1 LKPVLKSLI
10 TTIIFFTVA
19 EAGLRAVYAV
29 RNAMVRLVPLPYS
42 VGDQYGPIPPWL
54 DRLMI
59 LVPDDTLIWRNLPNV
74 RRTYV
79 DIFSPAH
86 TEADRTALLRRFVPA
101 LPVEF
106 RANPTWTISL
116 NSQGYR
122 NTELSSAKPPSA
134 VRIAC
139 VGDSWTFGMNV
150 DQPRAYPSR
159 LAEHL
164 REVQAETN
172 FEVLNFGVLGY
183 SSFQGLQLLKTRVL
197 DLHPDIVAIGFGMND
212 SEVAGYRDR
221 DMVSWT
227 RPGFGTRI
235 LEAAKDLEFY
245 KLLKYVA
252 LTLKFHPKP
261 ISDYLKEEV
270 ATKGSGHVDYEAI
283 EPWTRVSPRDFEGNI
298 REMIRLARDRG
309 AAVILLDNE
318 LWPDSPYRP
327 ILKTIAA
334 DSHVP
339 LVDSLALVAE
349 ARTGMER
356 DLEVRLGL
364 ASADRPEPPARSGPP
379 ARPDL
384 PGPTPLAVAPAP
396 ATVIFRVS
404 RGDFPVPQAM
414 AIVGTDPQLGNFAPN
429 TVSMHDDGTH
439 GDERAGDGVWSLA
452 ATFTPGSRLAYVY
465 TNSGTRGRWEGLDIP
480 HIRNVI
486 VPPSPGRRPVYL
498 PIETFGRLYM
508 QADDWHTDAA
518 GYDLIARAVVD
529 AVARVRLKADTTGAG
544 GR

>member
-1 LKPVLKSLI
+1 MLKPVLKSLI

-19 EAGLRAVYAV
+19 EAGLRAAYFV

-59 LVPDDTLIWRNLPNV
+59 LMPDDTLIWRNLPNV

-86 TEADRTALLRRFVPA
+86 TEADRTALLRRFVPT

-122 NTELSSAKPPSA
+122 NPEAPAAKPPSA

-150 DQPRAYPSR
+150 DQPRTYPSR
-159 LAEHL
+159 LAARLH
-164 REVQAETN
+164 EVQAGTA
-172 FEVLNFGVLGY
+172 FDVLNLGVLGY
-183 SSFQGLQLLKTRVL
+183 SSFQGLQLLKSRVL

-221 DMVSWT
+221 DMVTSA
-227 RPGFGTRI
+227 RPGFGARL

-245 KLLKYVA
+245 KLLKYVS

-261 ISDYLKEEV
+261 VSDYLKEEV
-270 ATKGSGHVDYEAI
+270 ATKGSGRVDYEAI
-283 EPWTRVSPRDFEGNI
+283 EPWTRVSPSDFERNI

-339 LVDSLALVAE
+339 LVDSLALVAD

-356 DLEVRLGL
+356 DIEARLGL
-364 ASADRPEPPARSGPP
+364 ARADRPDPPTRPDP
-379 ARPDL
+379 PDL
-384 PGPTPLAVAPAP
+384 PGPLDLPDPLV
-396 ATVIFRVS
+396 TVIFRVS
-404 RGDFPVPQAM
+404 RGDFPVPQAL
-414 AIVGTDPQLGNFAPN
+414 AIVGTDPQLGNYAPN
-429 TVSMHDDGTH
+429 TVSMHDDGKE

-452 ATFTPGSRLAYVY
+452 ATFAPGTRLAYVY
-465 TNSGTRGRWEGLDIP
+465 TNSGARGRWEGLDVP
-480 HIRNVI
+480 HIRSVI

-518 GYDLIARAVVD
+518 GYDLIARAVAD
-529 AVARVRLKADTTGAG
+529 AVSAVLAHRNER
-544 GR
+544 